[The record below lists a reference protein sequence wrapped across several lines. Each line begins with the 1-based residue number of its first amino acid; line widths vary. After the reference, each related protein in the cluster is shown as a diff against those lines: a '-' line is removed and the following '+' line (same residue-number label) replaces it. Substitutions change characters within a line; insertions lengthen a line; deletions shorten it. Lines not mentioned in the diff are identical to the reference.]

1 MIRVVHPGS
10 GFFTHPGSRIQGL
23 KRHRILDPRSR
34 IRNTGSV
41 KGCSPQAGEDTQ
53 VRNAARVA
61 AVWLDEYIRY
71 FHETV
76 SGSEYINTGDIS
88 KRKGMGPSVPVLN

>member
-1 MIRVVHPGS
+1 VWRAAP
-10 GFFTHPGSRIQGL
+10 
-23 KRHRILDPRSR
+23 
-34 IRNTGSV
+34 
-41 KGCSPQAGEDTQ
+41 PQAGEDTQ

-88 KRKGMGPSVPVLN
+88 QRKGTLRIGPSVPVLN

>member
-1 MIRVVHPGS
+1 M
-10 GFFTHPGSRIQGL
+10 
-23 KRHRILDPRSR
+23 
-34 IRNTGSV
+34 
-41 KGCSPQAGEDTQ
+41 
-53 VRNAARVA
+53 RNAARVA

-88 KRKGMGPSVPVLN
+88 QRKGTYRSFSTGSELREPPFWANLTRKLTLDPG

>member
-1 MIRVVHPGS
+1 M
-10 GFFTHPGSRIQGL
+10 
-23 KRHRILDPRSR
+23 SR
-34 IRNTGSV
+34 IRNTGIEIKCWRPIWL
-41 KGCSPQAGEDTQ
+41 KGCSPKAGEDTQ

-88 KRKGMGPSVPVLN
+88 QRKGMGPSVPVLN